1 MCGVKPPMPRACRRQ
16 HCTRRMSSRPSFR
29 CPAQILRVPPGH
41 RLAHRRRG
49 SAPDR

>member
-29 CPAQILRVPPGH
+29 CRYR
-41 RLAHRRRG
+41 RL
-49 SAPDR
+49 PV